1 MILTS
6 HRVLAVGAHTDDVE
20 LGCGGTLSRLR
31 QAGAE
36 LHVHALSRAEASL
49 PVGASADTLEREFHA
64 SMALLQPA
72 SATVHRLP
80 VRNFPQ
86 HRQDILETLVAVKR
100 SLQPDLVLTHASTD
114 THQDHRVV
122 HEECVRAFRGITI
135 LGFEIPWNQS
145 HSTTNAHV
153 QLREE
158 DMELKERMLAQY
170 ASQQQLGR
178 GYTGAS
184 YIHSAAVFRGHQAR
198 LDLAEAF
205 EVISLV
211 WKASSHG
218 QG

>member
-86 HRQDILETLVAVKR
+86 HRRDIL
-100 SLQPDLVLTHASTD
+100 
-114 THQDHRVV
+114 
-122 HEECVRAFRGITI
+122 
-135 LGFEIPWNQS
+135 
-145 HSTTNAHV
+145 
-153 QLREE
+153 
-158 DMELKERMLAQY
+158 
-170 ASQQQLGR
+170 
-178 GYTGAS
+178 
-184 YIHSAAVFRGHQAR
+184 
-198 LDLAEAF
+198 
-205 EVISLV
+205 
-211 WKASSHG
+211 
-218 QG
+218 